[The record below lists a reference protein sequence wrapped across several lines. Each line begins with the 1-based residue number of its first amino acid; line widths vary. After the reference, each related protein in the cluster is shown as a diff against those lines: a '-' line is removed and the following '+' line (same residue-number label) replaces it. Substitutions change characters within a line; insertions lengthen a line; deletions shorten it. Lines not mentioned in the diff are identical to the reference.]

1 MRRLSTLVAVTAVTA
16 VSLVALA
23 GCGTAGG
30 GGSGGASTTL
40 GGCPPIPEVADAPMA
55 AVDYIDFV
63 QWRGIQY
70 IAPPSGPR
78 TAGAGDVGAEQF
90 RVTCSYSE
98 LNERTGRQPPDPVDL
113 SAAFL
118 PAGTPVHALNG
129 WAPECRL
136 TAQRDGAWQVYVATV
151 PGAQILTVD
160 PCATAPS
167 GSSTN

>member
-1 MRRLSTLVAVTAVTA
+1 MRRLSTLVAVTAI
-16 VSLVALA
+16 SLVGLA
-23 GCGTAGG
+23 GCGTTGV

-40 GGCPPIPEVADAPMA
+40 GGCPPIPEDADAPMA

-70 IAPPSGPR
+70 IAAPSGQL

-98 LNERTGRQPPDPVDL
+98 LNERTGRQTPDPVDL

-129 WAPECRL
+129 WAPACRL
-136 TAQRDGAWQVYVATV
+136 TAQRDGAWRVYVATL
-151 PGAQILTVD
+151 PGTQILTVD

-167 GSSTN
+167 GSSTS